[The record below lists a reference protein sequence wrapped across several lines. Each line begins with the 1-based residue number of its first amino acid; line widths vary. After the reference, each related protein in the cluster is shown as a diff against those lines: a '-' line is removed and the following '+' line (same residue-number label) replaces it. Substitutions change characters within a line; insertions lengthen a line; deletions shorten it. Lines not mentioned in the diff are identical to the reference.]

1 MQCAWRSLRSTKS
14 FKLLPA
20 DQPNHVFTYRTS
32 HATFHRYSI
41 HVDWD
46 VQPTFGLF
54 GIDPINPH
62 TNHETMGHCSVKA
75 PCRAI
80 ARGDGLWLNL
90 RKNPISWMT
99 KSCSLNWKSRQSI
112 HILDIS
118 GQSKLWR
125 RHFAN
130 LSATVPW
137 PSSEGRS
144 LGCSKAGLIVST
156 MIVFT
161 RIMEYIYV
169 YYMIMLCSHIGLI
182 SRATPASKPKCKQN
196 LDPGNQRHIKRHG
209 HREYGL
215 SEKQGTKLHPIV
227 SHHVP
232 MNMPILGMYYPRFSG
247 TRHHLSKMVAVIG
260 ALPSTLGTQQ
270 PIFGNRSFACSSTS
284 QISLPG
290 RRLLPTSATKHDQNY
305 QQEDF
310 T

>member
-32 HATFHRYSI
+32 HATFHWYSI

-62 TNHETMGHCSVKA
+62 TNHETTGHCSVKA

-90 RKNPISWMT
+90 RKNPISWPNLVAWT
-99 KSCSLNWKSRQSI
+99 ENFDQSI

-130 LSATVPW
+130 FSATVPW

-144 LGCSKAGLIVST
+144 LGCSNCQRQVSFRFYNDCVYAHHG
-156 MIVFT
+156 MHICVL
-161 RIMEYIYV
+161 YDYV
-169 YYMIMLCSHIGLI
+169 M
-182 SRATPASKPKCKQN
+182 
-196 LDPGNQRHIKRHG
+196 
-209 HREYGL
+209 
-215 SEKQGTKLHPIV
+215 
-227 SHHVP
+227 
-232 MNMPILGMYYPRFSG
+232 
-247 TRHHLSKMVAVIG
+247 
-260 ALPSTLGTQQ
+260 
-270 PIFGNRSFACSSTS
+270 
-284 QISLPG
+284 
-290 RRLLPTSATKHDQNY
+290 
-305 QQEDF
+305 
-310 T
+310 